1 MNSFRKFLIG
11 LPLVVAVASLVVLL
25 SVPESP
31 GITVDTEL
39 NFTFTYK
46 LNIDK
51 IPDGSKSVE
60 IWLPLP
66 IDNGYQEVLDYKISS
81 ELN

>member
-1 MNSFRKFLIG
+1 MNNFRKFLIG
-11 LPLVVAVASLVVLL
+11 IPLVVAVASLFVLFG
-25 SVPESP
+25 VPESP
-31 GITVDTEL
+31 GKTFETKL

-60 IWLPLP
+60 IWIPLP
-66 IDNGYQEVLDYKISS
+66 VDNGYQKVRNIR
-81 ELN
+81 